1 MVKVVEVDLG
11 YTKLRTVKPGFA
23 SSLWSGT
30 LVKARK
36 IYFLFMKQP
45 FKKLPSLFKSFHHIH
60 VAPCLAYRPLSDP
73 TMAKRRL

>member
-1 MVKVVEVDLG
+1 MVKVVGVDLG
-11 YTKLRTVKPGFA
+11 YTNSRTVKSGFA

-45 FKKLPSLFKSFHHIH
+45 FKKFHHIH
-60 VAPCLAYRPLSDP
+60 VAPYLTYRPISDP